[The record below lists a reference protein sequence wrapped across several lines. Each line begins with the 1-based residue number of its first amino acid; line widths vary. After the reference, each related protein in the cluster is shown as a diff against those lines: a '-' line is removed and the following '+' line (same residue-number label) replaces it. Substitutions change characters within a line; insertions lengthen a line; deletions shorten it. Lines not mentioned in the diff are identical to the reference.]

1 MAGTFNKLFMYNQVS
16 ESGGQVHFDGITLL
30 KIFPDRDFIAGD
42 RYVCACVD
50 PIEGTVFLYNDI
62 DDLSKP
68 VKIKEWMDS
77 PGLCRTDT
85 SSYRFSTFGTF

>member
-1 MAGTFNKLFMYNQVS
+1 MDGTFNKLFMYNVVS
-16 ESGGQVHFDGITLL
+16 ESGGKIHFDGITLL
-30 KIFPDRDFIAGD
+30 KMFPDPNFIAGD

-62 DDLSKP
+62 DDLSKL

-77 PGLCRTDT
+77 PGLSRTDT
-85 SSYRFSTFGTF
+85 SSYRFSIFGRF